1 MYWDLIV
8 LLLLVVAVV
17 LFFKRFSSSVYL
29 IAIIDIFLRLL
40 TFVSNNLGVPELSS
54 LIDKY
59 FPTSMMGI
67 INRYSNGII
76 NTVLMWCL
84 FVIYC
89 IFLFYIT
96 RTFWKRK

>member
-17 LFFKRFSSSVYL
+17 LFFKRFSSFVYL

-40 TFVSNNLGVPELSS
+40 TFLSNNLGVPELTS
-54 LIDKY
+54 LITKY
-59 FPTSMMGI
+59 FPTSMEGI
-67 INRYSNGII
+67 IARYADGII
-76 NTVLMWCL
+76 YTVLLWCL

-89 IFLFYIT
+89 IFLFYII
-96 RTFWKRK
+96 RIFWKRK

>member
-17 LFFKRFSSSVYL
+17 FSSFVYL

-59 FPTSMMGI
+59 FPTSMVGI